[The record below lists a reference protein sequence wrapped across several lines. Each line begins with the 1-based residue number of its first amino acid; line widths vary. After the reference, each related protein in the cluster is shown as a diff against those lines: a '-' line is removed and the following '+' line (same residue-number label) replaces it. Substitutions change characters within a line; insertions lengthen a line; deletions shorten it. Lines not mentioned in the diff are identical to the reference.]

1 MRKYWYIAILIFL
14 LLPCSTL
21 FSDQIPGSQFFYLGN
36 GISYFPLGASGIA
49 DFMRMDSNLYNPAAY
64 GDLKRVTTDLTF
76 GGLGSEYSQI
86 NLRGS
91 FPTNIGVITGNMI
104 VFASQPDLAAGD
116 VVWLKGTFSK
126 PVSEEWLFGTALN
139 VGFAKGGPES
149 EFLASLDIGTI
160 YQKEVVGTG
169 FGIHDHSIGIAF
181 KNLGKNISYP
191 GYDSFPP
198 LSLDVGAGLE
208 FLRAGFYRTKGYGHV
223 MLAFNPF
230 NQFYGVGIDNIF
242 FDILTLKAGLNFG
255 IEALNPLALGVDLDF
270 SIKDTDMQLAYSV
283 LQTELGA
290 NKEWVHNVGISVAF
304 GTYDRKPPRAE
315 VVVDDVYFSPN
326 HDGVKDRAKLDLFIK
341 DNSMVF
347 GWELVV
353 VDSKGKPVKTF
364 EAQDVRK
371 IRKMT
376 MGKYWRRVFSKKQEV
391 EIPDFIEWDGED
403 ADGNLVPDGKYHYT
417 LTVWDENNNTTV
429 TEKGTL
435 IVDTIFPIVSLD
447 VPEDLLFSPNNDGVK
462 DSLRLGIQNANIE
475 ADDQITITITDKDG
489 NVVYQEKH
497 RGNVPDQ
504 FDWNGTNQSGAVVD
518 EGLYTFTVT
527 AFDRSGNKT
536 TSVVDGIIVK
546 TTYERVSVS
555 PSLRAFSP
563 NGDGY
568 LDINE
573 IKLFSSSIE
582 GLEDWE
588 LTVFDQEDGV
598 VRMYGGEKNFPD
610 AISFDGKDMDGRVL
624 SDGLYSLR
632 FALQYDS
639 GNYPDSYFKFI
650 RIDNTPPSIS
660 VSLSLR
666 AFSPNG
672 DGAQDTISIVHEIES
687 DEGDRFESRIN
698 NIAGA
703 TFKSMDYDTIAP
715 ETVVWDGMGNRGTQP
730 VEGTYRYVITGR
742 DEVGNSTTAETG
754 TFKLRT
760 GFEEVSIVPDIFV
773 FSPAGGGRQDTVAF
787 DINASSREGIVQWSF
802 DIKDRQG
809 GLVHSFNSTTMGP
822 ALPSSII
829 WDGRKSDGTM
839 APDAQYSST
848 LTVRYDTG
856 NNPISKPK
864 DVEID
869 TQPPVIEL
877 VIDELNVSP
886 NDDGAKE
893 TLAIYQNVRGR
904 EDDRYVG
911 EIVDSRLNVVRRY
924 EWTGAP
930 PVEILWDGRDEQGV
944 PLEEGLYS
952 YRLQGV
958 DAAGNAAEQKISG
971 INLTTAYEKV
981 TLKASERGISPN
993 GDGYFDEVSF
1003 VSEISSTRDL
1013 IGWHLRIIN
1022 SQGQRVRVIEME
1034 GVPPAAVQWDG
1045 SDDSGSLVPDGEY
1058 TYTVALRYES
1068 GNHPRS
1074 AYRKI
1079 IVDTTPPE
1087 YRFVVS
1093 PKLFSPDGDGE
1104 ADTMYINVE
1113 VQDRSGVESWDVTH
1127 YRNWGGRIDYET
1139 PIKKWDGTGSVKET
1153 FRWDGFSDPVQMHA
1167 GFSPPDPY
1175 TYRQV
1180 DTRWEVLLDSASS
1193 YTTEMNAVD
1202 YFKNSVNASRSYD
1215 TDILVIQTPD
1225 GLKIMIN
1232 SIQFEFDKAD
1242 LLPESFGILDRLI
1255 TKLDKFPAYKVRI
1268 VGHTDSKGTDEYNQG
1283 LSERRADSVF
1293 KYLVANDVVKDR
1305 LTTEGK
1311 GETQPIDD
1319 NETESGRARNRR
1331 VEFYLTK

>member
-1 MRKYWYIAILIFL
+1 MRKYWYIAILAFL

-21 FSDQIPGSQFFYLGN
+21 FSDQIPGSQYFYLGN
-36 GISYFPLGASGIA
+36 GISYFPLGASGVA

-64 GDLKRVTTDLTF
+64 GDLKRVTTDLTV
-76 GGLGSEYSQI
+76 GGLGSEYTQV

-91 FPTNIGVITGNMI
+91 FPTNIGVITANAI
-104 VFASQPDLAAGD
+104 VFASPSGMTAGD

-126 PVSEEWLFGTALN
+126 SVSEEWLFGTALN
-139 VGFAKGGPES
+139 VGFANGGPES
-149 EFLASLDIGTI
+149 DFLASFDIGTI
-160 YQKEVVGTG
+160 YQKEIDGTG
-169 FGIHDHSIGIAF
+169 FGLHDHSLGIAF
-181 KNLGKNISYP
+181 KNLGKNISYS

-198 LSLDVGAGLE
+198 LSMDVGGKLE
-208 FLRAGFYRTKGYGHV
+208 FLRAGFYRARGYGHV
-223 MLAFNPF
+223 MLAFTPF

-255 IEALNPLALGVDLDF
+255 IEDLNPLALGADLDF
-270 SIKDTDMQLAYSV
+270 SIKDTDLQLAYSV
-283 LQTELGA
+283 LQTEWSGG
-290 NKEWVHNVGISVAF
+290 KEWVHNVGVSVAF
-304 GTYDRKPPRAE
+304 GTYDKKPPRAE
-315 VVVDDVYFSPN
+315 VEVEDMYFSPN
-326 HDGVKDRAKLDLFIK
+326 HDGVKDRAKMDIYIK
-341 DNSMVF
+341 DNTMVF
-347 GWELVV
+347 GWELAIT
-353 VDSKGKPVKTF
+353 DSSGRPVKTF

-376 MGKYWRRVFSKKQEV
+376 ISKYWGRVFSKKQEV
-391 EIPDFIEWDGED
+391 EIPDYIEWDGED
-403 ADGNLVPDGKYHYT
+403 ADGNLVPDGEYHYT

-435 IVDTIFPIVSLD
+435 IVDTLFPIVSLEA
-447 VPEDLLFSPNNDGVK
+447 PEDLLFSPNNDGVK
-462 DSLRLGIQNANIE
+462 DSLLLDIQSANIE
-475 ADDQITITITDKDG
+475 PDDQITITITDKDG

-497 RGNVPDQ
+497 RGSVPEQ
-504 FDWNGTNQSGAVVD
+504 FDWDGTNQSGAVVD
-518 EGLYTFTVT
+518 EGLYTFTIT
-527 AFDRSGNKT
+527 AFDRAGNKT
-536 TSVVDGIIVK
+536 TSSVEEIIVK

-563 NGDGY
+563 NGNGY

-582 GLEDWE
+582 GLLTWE
-588 LTVFDQEDGV
+588 LTVFDQEELV
-598 VRMYGGEKNFPD
+598 VRMYGGEKNFPET
-610 AISFDGKDMDGRVL
+610 ISFDGKDMDGRVL
-624 SDGLYSLR
+624 PDGLYSLR
-632 FALQYDS
+632 FALEYDS
-639 GNYPDSYFKFI
+639 GNHPDSYFKFI
-650 RIDNTPPSIS
+650 RIDNTPPKIS

-672 DGAQDTISIVHEIES
+672 DGVQDTIGIVHEIES
-687 DEGDRFESRIN
+687 DEGDVFEAKIN
-698 NIAGA
+698 NTAGA
-703 TFKSMDYDTIAP
+703 TFKSLDYGTIPP
-715 ETVVWDGMGNRGTQP
+715 ETVVWDGMGDGGTQP

-754 TFKLRT
+754 TVKLRT
-760 GFEEVSIVPDIFV
+760 GFEEVSIEPDIFV
-773 FSPAGGGRQDTVAF
+773 FSPAGGGTQDTVSF
-787 DINASSREGIVQWSF
+787 DINASSKEGIIQWSF
-802 DIKDRQG
+802 DIRDREG
-809 GLVHSFNSTTMGP
+809 GLVQSFNNDTMGP
-822 ALPSSII
+822 ALPSRII
-829 WDGRKSDGTM
+829 WDGRRSDGAM
-839 APDAQYSST
+839 APDAQYSAT

-869 TQPPVIEL
+869 TQPPLIEL
-877 VIDELNVSP
+877 VIEELNVSP
-886 NDDGAKE
+886 NDDGSKE
-893 TLAIYQNVRGR
+893 TLTIYQNVRGR
-904 EDDRYVG
+904 EDDRYVS
-911 EIVDSRLNVVRRY
+911 EIVDSGLNVVKRY
-924 EWTGAP
+924 EWTGTP
-930 PVEILWDGRDEQGV
+930 PVEILWDGRDEKGA
-944 PLEEGLYS
+944 PLEGGLYS
-952 YRLQGV
+952 YRLRGV

-971 INLTTAYEKV
+971 IKLTTDYEKV

-993 GDGYFDEVSF
+993 GDGYFDEVSLIP
-1003 VSEISSTRDL
+1003 ELSSDRDL
-1013 IGWHLRIIN
+1013 IGWQLRIIN
-1022 SQGQRVRVIEME
+1022 SQGHRVRVVELE
-1034 GVPPAAVQWDG
+1034 GLPPAAIQWDG
-1045 SDDSGSLVPDGEY
+1045 SDDSGNLVPDGEY
-1058 TYTVALRYES
+1058 TYTIALRYES

-1127 YRNWGGRIDYET
+1127 YRIWDGRIDYET
-1139 PIKKWDGTGSVKET
+1139 PIKKWAGTGSVKQT
-1153 FRWDGFSDPVQMHA
+1153 FRWDGFSDPVQMHD
-1167 GFSPPDPY
+1167 GFVPPDPY

-1180 DTRWEVLLDSASS
+1180 DGRWEVLLDSASS
-1193 YTTEMNAVD
+1193 YTAEMHAVD
-1202 YFKNSVNASRSYD
+1202 LFKNGVSASRSYD
-1215 TDILVIQTPD
+1215 TDILVIRTSD

-1268 VGHTDSKGTDEYNQG
+1268 VGHTDSVGSEEYNQG
-1283 LSERRADSVF
+1283 LSERRASSVY
-1293 KYLVANDVVKDR
+1293 KYLVAHDVAKDR

-1311 GETQPIDD
+1311 GETQPIDN